1 MTAMA
6 HDTAPGA
13 PAAPAPAR
21 LGAGLVLAVVSAVS
35 FGLSGA
41 LARGLLDIGW
51 TPGSVTLVRVAL
63 GALVLVP
70 AGVVALRGRWALL
83 RRHARLVVLYGTLAV
98 AGAQFCYFA
107 AIEHMQVGPA
117 ILIEYTA
124 PAAVVVW
131 LWLRH
136 GQRPGRLTLVGAVLA
151 AAGLVLVLDVVSG
164 AELSP
169 VGVLWALGAMVGCA
183 AHFVISADDDDA
195 LPPLT
200 LAAGGLLVGTGVLG
214 ALAVVGVLPLAA
226 STAPPSYAGHDVD
239 WWQPVVAL
247 GLVTAAVAYASGVA
261 ATRRLG
267 SRLGSFVALLEV
279 LASVGWAWLLLA
291 ELPGAVQLAGGSLI
305 LVGVVAVKLGERSV
319 GVSSAPPPRGSVD
332 VLSPCH

>member
-1 MTAMA
+1 MSTMT
-6 HDTAPGA
+6 HDSAPAGT
-13 PAAPAPAR
+13 PAAPSR
-21 LGAGLVLAVVSAVS
+21 LGAGLLLAVVSAVS

-41 LARGLLDIGW
+41 LARGLLDTGW
-51 TPGSVTLVRVAL
+51 TPGAVTLVRVGVAAAVL
-63 GALVLVP
+63 GPV
-70 AGVVALRGRWALL
+70 GVVALRGRWSLL
-83 RRHARLVVLYGTLAV
+83 RRHARLVLVYGTLAV

-107 AIEHMQVGPA
+107 AIQHMQVGPA

-136 GQRPGRLTLVGAVLA
+136 GQRPGRLTVVGAALA
-151 AAGLVLVLDVVSG
+151 AAGLVLVLDLVSG
-164 AELSP
+164 AELSS

-183 AHFVISADDDDA
+183 SHFVISAQDDDA

-200 LAAGGLLVGTGVLG
+200 LAGGGLVVGSVVLGVL
-214 ALAVVGVLPLAA
+214 ALAGVLPMAS
-226 STAPPSYAGHDVD
+226 STAAASYAGHEVP
-239 WWQPVVAL
+239 WWQPLLVL

-279 LASVGWAWLLLA
+279 LASVAWAWLLLD
-291 ELPGAVQLAGGSLI
+291 ELPGAVQLAGGLLI

-319 GVSSAPPPRGSVD
+319 ASRPMDLAPLTPV
-332 VLSPCH
+332 